1 MPLRRFLPRHVVDT
15 LFEKG
20 WSEKD
25 NGELL
30 DLAEAEGYE
39 VLVTTDQNIRYQQE
53 LTGRRIA
60 IVVLLDT
67 KWAIVRERAEEI
79 AAAVDDVQPGEVR
92 EVSVR
97 NA

>member
-1 MPLRRFLPRHVVDT
+1 VVDT

-20 WSEKD
+20 WSEKG

-53 LTGRRIA
+53 LAGRRIA
-60 IVVLLDT
+60 TVVLLDT
-67 KWAIVRERAEEI
+67 NWAIVRERAEEI
-79 AAAVDDVQPGEVR
+79 AAAVEDVKPGEVA
-92 EVSVR
+92 EVSMR